1 MKQTEKDGQIIFSM
15 TAEGDKELLSL
26 ERKIKITFEDVI
38 KGKMQYENKEYDL
51 NSLIINYHGQEVQI
65 VLKDYQVLENLPYR
79 EEAIDIVSR
88 YQISNQRKLK
98 KYLPLVNDITKPLKK
113 EKIDMIAIEELRK
126 IKR

>member
-1 MKQTEKDGQIIFSM
+1 M

-65 VLKDYQVLENLPYR
+65 VLKDYQVLDNLPYR

-88 YQISNQRKLK
+88 YQISNQKKLK